1 MICGLAYH
9 DKVASAAVR
18 QRNAMESCW
27 NKFPVAWLSKKVAG
41 RDRSSGSIPMKFTT
55 VLTAAVVLVAVS
67 GSAFAQGMSGQG
79 PNTGMNPSTPPKN
92 KNGPVTKQTG
102 AKDRSPASQNS
113 GAKQEK

>member
-1 MICGLAYH
+1 MNRPPQLPSGN
-9 DKVASAAVR
+9 VV
-18 QRNAMESCW
+18 EPCW
-27 NKFPVAWLSKKVAG
+27 NKFPMTLFSKMVAG
-41 RDRSSGSIPMKFTT
+41 RDRCNREHPMKLTT